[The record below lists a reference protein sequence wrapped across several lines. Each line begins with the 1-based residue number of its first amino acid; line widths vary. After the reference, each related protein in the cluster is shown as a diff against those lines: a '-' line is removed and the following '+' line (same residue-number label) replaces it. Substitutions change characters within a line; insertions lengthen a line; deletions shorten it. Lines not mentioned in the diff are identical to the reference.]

1 MSVFKDNV
9 ASTGNTPLVQIQKL
23 CPGAVANVYA
33 KIEARNP
40 GFSAKDR
47 VAVAMVDDAEKRGLL
62 RAGDIIVEPTSGN
75 TGLGLAFVA
84 AARGYKLILVM
95 PDSMSI
101 ERRKLAAAYGAKLE
115 LTPGAQ
121 GMQGSIDRAKQILAE
136 NEGHSFM
143 PQQFENPA
151 NPAAHRA
158 TTGPE
163 IWEAL
168 GGKVDA
174 IVATVGT
181 GGTFS
186 GIAQYL
192 KKDRKHKVWAVAVEP
207 AESPLITQ
215 ARAGKPLKPGL
226 HKIQGIGAN
235 FIPKNLDMELIDEVI
250 AVKSD
255 AAIEAA
261 RELPKQEG
269 ILAGISSGAAL
280 VAAAELA
287 KRPEFKGKNIIA
299 VFPDSGERYLSSLY
313 EL

>member
-1 MSVFKDNV
+1 MSVFENNV
-9 ASTGNTPLVQIQKL
+9 ASTGNTPLVQITKII
-23 CPGAVANVYA
+23 PEAIANVYA

-40 GFSAKDR
+40 GFSSKDR

-62 RAGDIIVEPTSGN
+62 HPGDIIVEPTSGN

-84 AARGYKLILVM
+84 AVRGYKLILVM

-101 ERRKLAAAYGAKLE
+101 ERRKLASAYGAKLE
-115 LTPGAQ
+115 LTSHML
-121 GMQGSIDRAKQILAE
+121 GMKGSIDRALQILKE
-136 NEGHSFM
+136 NSGHAFM

-151 NPAAHRA
+151 NPAAHEK

-168 GGKVDA
+168 NGKVDA
-174 IVATVGT
+174 VVVSVGT
-181 GGTFS
+181 GGTFT
-186 GIAQYL
+186 GITRYIKNQ
-192 KKDRKHKVWAVAVEP
+192 KKHNVWAVAVEP

-215 ARAGKPLKPGL
+215 YREGKPLKPGL

-235 FIPKNLDMELIDEVI
+235 FIPKNLDMNLIDEVI

-255 AAIEAA
+255 DAIAMA
-261 RELPKQEG
+261 RKLPKVEG

-287 KRPEFKGKNIIA
+287 KRKEFKGKNIVA